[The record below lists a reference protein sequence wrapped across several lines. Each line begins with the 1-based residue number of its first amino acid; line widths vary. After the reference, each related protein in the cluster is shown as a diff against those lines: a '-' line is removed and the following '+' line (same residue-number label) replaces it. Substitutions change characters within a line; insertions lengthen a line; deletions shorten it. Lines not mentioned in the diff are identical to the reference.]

1 MYSFMFTGFESSW
14 KTAQSDHI
22 DFLFFFFFVP
32 LQRESSLLMRVTSVE
47 AGVKML
53 TSVPLL
59 SLFPSSLKY

>member
-1 MYSFMFTGFESSW
+1 MYSFMFTGFVSSW

-22 DFLFFFFFVP
+22 DFFFFFVP
-32 LQRESSLLMRVTSVE
+32 LQHESSLLMRVTSVE

-59 SLFPSSLKY
+59 SLFPNSLKY